1 MDSCFIDIPMFFHVN
16 EDNNLAFLLNGRRV
30 KSTFEKDDEAFIIR
44 DAETNEVIHV
54 IDDWNGWKFEG
65 HEIEWIGEE

>member
-1 MDSCFIDIPMFFHVN
+1 MDSCFIDITMFFHVN
-16 EDNNLAFLLNGRRV
+16 EDNNFAFLLNGRRV
-30 KSTFEKDDEAFIIR
+30 KSTFEKEDEAYIIR

-54 IDDWNGWKFEG
+54 IDDWNEWKFEG